1 MATSGLGRWPPAS
14 ISTSAPRTGR
24 PCGTDYWPS
33 LADQCLAARRLPG
46 DWWRDLRCEPQLLC
60 GLDSQPVVL
69 RHVGVWADKSAVR
82 GVAGG
87 VDSVVEPKMFSVAL
101 GQR

>member
-1 MATSGLGRWPPAS
+1 MR
-14 ISTSAPRTGR
+14 
-24 PCGTDYWPS
+24 Y
-33 LADQCLAARRLPG
+33 
-46 DWWRDLRCEPQLLC
+46 EPQLLC
-60 GLDSQPVVL
+60 GLDRHRVVL

-101 GQR
+101 DELTA